1 MMATAVQLDLWTQE
15 SGDQRTRSEE
25 VPRDGAPG
33 EDCGWTRDVAL
44 DPRHRPQ
51 ALDRPASTVRRD
63 WWRAPQEAHLL
74 DEANNRYRKLVW
86 EEMAVLQGFDP
97 AWFAAPGLTK
107 TARISAIGDAVPP
120 PLAAAL
126 LDAISMHWSWN
137 SESAAEICA
146 GAGGLASAAARGLE
160 HLALIDH
167 WDVACE
173 ILRTE
178 KPWAPEAVVL
188 GSVTDY
194 DWRSLR
200 GRIGLL
206 SGGPPCQP
214 WSQGGRRR
222 GTEDP
227 RDLLGRIHET
237 VAVLEPEVILLEN
250 VPGLVSVEGGS
261 YFRMILDR
269 LRRPSPDLRY
279 GVMAAIFNAADF
291 GVPQLRRRLFFLGF
305 RDKPL
310 AFAHRV
316 LDDAHSRRSHRAP
329 TVADSSRPVWRTVGD
344 ALADRADPGGWRRWV
359 GADEA
364 PPAAATA

>member
-1 MMATAVQLDLWTQE
+1 MATTVQLGLWSQETEDLP
-15 SGDQRTRSEE
+15 GHEE
-25 VPRDGAPG
+25 RDSHRGALTEG
-33 EDCGWTRDVAL
+33 CGWTRAVAL

-51 ALDRPASTVRRD
+51 VLDRPASTIRRD

-74 DEANNRYRKLVW
+74 DEPNNRYRKLVW
-86 EEMAVLQGFDP
+86 EEMATLQGFDP
-97 AWFAAPGLTK
+97 AWFSAPGLTK

-126 LDAISMHWSWN
+126 LDAISTHWSWD
-137 SESAAEICA
+137 SQTAVEVCA
-146 GAGGLASAAARGLE
+146 GAGGLASAAARDLE

-167 WDVACE
+167 WDVACT
-173 ILRTE
+173 ILRTD
-178 KPWAPEAVVL
+178 KPWSPDAVVR
-188 GSVTDY
+188 GSVADH
-194 DWRSLR
+194 DWSSL
-200 GRIGLL
+200 GGQVGLL

-227 RDLLGRIHET
+227 RDLLGSIHDT
-237 VAVLEPEVILLEN
+237 VAALGPEVILFEN

-261 YFRMILDR
+261 YFRTILDR
-269 LRRPSPDLRY
+269 LRRPSADVRY

-291 GVPQLRRRLFFLGF
+291 GVPQIRRRLFFLGF

-316 LDDAHSRRSHRAP
+316 LDDAYSRRTHRAP
-329 TVADSSRPVWRTVGD
+329 TVADSSRPVWCTVGD
-344 ALADRADPGGWRRWV
+344 ALADRADRGGWRRWV
-359 GADEA
+359 GTQVVS
-364 PPAAATA
+364 PAATTA